1 MDTQQQQAII
11 ARFDNDEAL
20 RKSVL
25 EDAGLAVKKEFGIDL
40 PFPMRVLAEGAGYR
54 IEPVSGTADGL
65 SDGQLALA
73 SGGKGGGGSPAAPA
87 WLRSGGSIII
97 EHGGVIVSTNGGNF
111 RR

>member
-11 ARFDNDEAL
+11 ARFDSDEAF

-25 EDAGLAVKKEFGIDL
+25 EDASQAVKKEFGIDS

-54 IEPVSGTADGL
+54 VEPVSGITDGL
-65 SDGQLALA
+65 SDEQLALA

-87 WLRSGGSIII
+87 WLRSGGNIIS
-97 EHGGVIVSTNGGNF
+97 EHGGGIVSTNGGNF